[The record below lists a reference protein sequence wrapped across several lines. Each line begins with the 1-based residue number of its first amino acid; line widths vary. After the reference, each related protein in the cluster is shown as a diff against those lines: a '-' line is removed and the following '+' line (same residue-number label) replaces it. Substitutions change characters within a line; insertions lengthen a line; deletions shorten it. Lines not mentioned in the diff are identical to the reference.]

1 MPTPQIPKVNDNASL
16 EELRDCYIGMNR
28 YLTYLLTALDTQN
41 ISRLDAKVIIAESI
55 TAGKLAADSVETGN
69 LQAGAVTAEKI
80 TVDELSAISANLGHI
95 TAGLIE
101 SIRIFG
107 SYIATRNGAFPRAE
121 LNNTGDLLAVYTDA
135 NNYLTI
141 EPGITGEPTVTIR
154 KSGAVSLILG
164 PAFGLT
170 GLLAST
176 PIVLGTQNGNTNIVC
191 GDSDDVIIP
200 SWSQF
205 KNTETGTSLQA
216 ELDSLRAEIAGKA
229 DISHSHSVSIP
240 NHNHGNPDNA
250 TSGGGT
256 FSVS

>member
-1 MPTPQIPKVNDNASL
+1 MGIWKMSQLKAPPQTNDAG
-16 EELRDCYIGMNR
+16 ELREYIK
-28 YLTYLLTALDTQN
+28 YLSNQIAIMFKDLDFTLNGDINFQN
-41 ISRLDAKVIIAESI
+41 VKAKSI
-55 TAGKLAADSVETGN
+55 TADRMDV
-69 LQAGAVTAEKI
+69 Q
-80 TVDELSAISANLGHI
+80 ELSAITANLGHI
-95 TAGLIE
+95 VAGLIE
-101 SIRIFG
+101 SVQIFG

-121 LNNTGDLLAVYTDA
+121 INNTGDLLAVYTDA
-135 NNYLTI
+135 DNYLTI

-216 ELDSLRAEIAGKA
+216 ELDSIRAELAGKA
-229 DISHSHSVSIP
+229 DI
-240 NHNHGNPDNA
+240 
-250 TSGGGT
+250 
-256 FSVS
+256 

>member
-1 MPTPQIPKVNDNASL
+1 MGIWKMSQLKAPPLTDDVK
-16 EELRDCYIGMNR
+16 ELREYIK
-28 YLTYLLTALDTQN
+28 YLSNQLASMLKDLDFTLN
-41 ISRLDAKVIIAESI
+41 GDVDFRNVRAKSI
-55 TAGKLAADSVETGN
+55 KADRMD
-69 LQAGAVTAEKI
+69 
-80 TVDELSAISANLGHI
+80 VDELSAISANLGHI
-95 TAGLIE
+95 VAGLIE
-101 SIRIFG
+101 SVQIFG
-107 SYIATRNGAFPRAE
+107 SYVATRNGAFPRAE

-216 ELDSLRAEIAGKA
+216 ELDSIRAELAGKA
-229 DISHSHSVSIP
+229 DI
-240 NHNHGNPDNA
+240 
-250 TSGGGT
+250 
-256 FSVS
+256 

>member
-1 MPTPQIPKVNDNASL
+1 MGIWKMSQLKAPPLTDDVK
-16 EELRDCYIGMNR
+16 ELREYIK
-28 YLTYLLTALDTQN
+28 YLSNQLASMLKDLDFTLN
-41 ISRLDAKVIIAESI
+41 GDVDFRNVRAKSI
-55 TAGKLAADSVETGN
+55 KADRMD
-69 LQAGAVTAEKI
+69 
-80 TVDELSAISANLGHI
+80 VDELSAISANLGHI
-95 TAGLIE
+95 IAGLIE
-101 SIRIFG
+101 SVQIFG
-107 SYIATRNGAFPRAE
+107 SYIATRRNAFPRAE
-121 LNNTGDLLAVYTDA
+121 LNNVGDLLAVYTDA

-205 KNTETGTSLQA
+205 KNTENGTSLQA
-216 ELDSLRAEIAGKA
+216 ELDSIRAELAGKA
-229 DISHSHSVSIP
+229 DI
-240 NHNHGNPDNA
+240 
-250 TSGGGT
+250 
-256 FSVS
+256 